1 MNPNEV
7 AEYNQE
13 LMETAAFYINAK
25 LEQNF
30 DTELNSNWNA
40 LLSINL
46 FRKQPDKAKAFLE
59 YPELLEQKDVVDD
72 LWDYFS
78 TLTQAELALI
88 AFETI
93 QEML

>member
-1 MNPNEV
+1 MNQNEV

-13 LMETAAFYINAK
+13 LMETAAFYINARM
-25 LEQNF
+25 EQRF
-30 DTELNSNWNA
+30 DNDLNNNWNA

-88 AFETI
+88 TYQTI